1 MQSEVI
7 ALVSVWLFAAH
18 HGCWCYLATVS
29 AVWDCVSGWHLC
41 QRLHVMTRLVE
52 DYDGWLRLL
61 ANVMWSIMK
70 DGMRDFFG
78 YYLNN
83 KGYVRKSSNKLQ
95 VGLWRRS
102 GCSFGTLGYGA
113 LLPFTLMATTNMD
126 LWHVLWRT
134 WRSSHTQGFFKTT
147 GARWGPTLGV
157 VIARGLDLV
166 VSFGRVE
173 YGVFAAALHVK
184 DPAVALL
191 VQCGLLFLRVPGD
204 VGPIGRSSLLHESR
218 NVGGRQS

>member
-113 LLPFTLMATTNMD
+113 LFPFTLMATTNMD

-134 WRSSHTQGFFKTT
+134 WRGSHTQGFFKTT

-157 VIARGLDLV
+157 VIARGLG
-166 VSFGRVE
+166 SSGIIRSG
-173 YGVFAAALHVK
+173 GVWCVCSGTTRKRPRSGLIGAVRFAFLEG
-184 DPAVALL
+184 PWW
-191 VQCGLLFLRVPGD
+191 CG
-204 VGPIGRSSLLHESR
+204 SHW
-218 NVGGRQS
+218 